1 MQNLKLRTRL
11 WLSMGLM
18 TLLVLIIGIS
28 HMHSNSRI
36 SGEVDGIAKNSYP
49 LALSAMN
56 LQVQLENVLG
66 TIHLAAT
73 AGRKDLLDSLPS
85 TEAPVDKF
93 FDELLSHEHSSPQIL
108 NLCAEVRSS
117 YLRTKEVGLKWV
129 ASTIEEKWDIEPR
142 LAAEFMDERNHLLGH
157 ITEIKT
163 HAFSQFSGSINQISN
178 LSHSVQ
184 LQTLIIFL
192 VGFSLFLILTYRLF
206 QSITVPLQKLLT
218 TINKTSKVQI
228 DFSPRENR
236 ETPNEINEIGIA
248 FNRMIDKLAQS
259 EREIKNHNRE
269 LEARVRERTNQLSK
283 DKQAL
288 VESERHLKA
297 IWDSTPTGLMVI
309 DKETHK
315 IVDVNPFALKLLDR
329 TLPEVVDQVCH
340 AFVCPADEGKYP
352 ISDLNQRVDGAE
364 RILVARDGKKIPI
377 LKTVVSFKKKNREY
391 LIESFADI
399 TARKEAEKNVEAAK
413 NEAEAANRAKS
424 DFLANMSHELRT
436 PLNHIIGFTELT
448 LDQNFGELNETQSEY
463 LADVLAS
470 SKHLLSLI
478 NDILDLSKIE
488 AGKMEIEPSVVELRP
503 LFENS
508 LVMIKEK
515 ALKHGIGVEAIFG
528 DIPENIRA
536 DERRLKQILYNL
548 LSNAVKF
555 TPDGGQIQLEARLAG
570 REVNIPPN
578 GNAQKVQ
585 HMLQTCH
592 QLLFISVSDS
602 GIGIEQKD
610 LERVFDPF
618 EQLNNNRGGSYQGT
632 GLGLPLTRDLVE
644 LHNGIIWADSR
655 GKDCG
660 SRFSILLPSQNTGI
674 SAD

>member
-1 MQNLKLRTRL
+1 MQNMNLRTRL
-11 WLSMGLM
+11 WLSMGSM

-28 HMHSNSRI
+28 HMHSNNRI
-36 SGEVDGIAKNSYP
+36 SGEVDGIAKNAYP

-56 LQVQLENVLG
+56 LQIQLEDVLG

-93 FDELLSHEHSSPQIL
+93 FDELLSHEHSSPQIKK
-108 NLCAEVRSS
+108 LCTEVRSS
-117 YLRTKEVGLKWV
+117 YGLTKEIGLKWV
-129 ASTIEEKWDIEPR
+129 TSTIEEKWDIEPR
-142 LAAEFMDERNHLLGH
+142 LAANFMNERNHLLGH

-163 HAFSQFSGSINQISN
+163 HAFSRFSDSIHQISK
-178 LSHSVQ
+178 LSRSVQ

-192 VGFSLFLILTYRLF
+192 VGFSLFLILTCRLF
-206 QSITVPLQKLLT
+206 QSITAPLQRLLT
-218 TINKTSKVQI
+218 AINKTSKVQI
-228 DFSPRENR
+228 DFSSRENR
-236 ETPNEINEIGIA
+236 RTPNEINELGIS
-248 FNRMIDKLAQS
+248 FNQMIDKLVRT
-259 EREIKNHNRE
+259 EREIKNHNRQ
-269 LEARVRERTNQLSK
+269 LEARVRERTSQLSK

-288 VESERHLKA
+288 LESERHLKA
-297 IWDSTPTGLMVI
+297 IWDSTPTGLMII

-315 IVDVNPFALKLLDR
+315 IVDANPFALKLLDR
-329 TLPEVVDQVCH
+329 TLPEVVDHVCH
-340 AFVCPADEGKYP
+340 TFVCPAEKGNCP
-352 ISDLNQRVDGAE
+352 ITDLKQEVDGAE
-364 RILVARDGKKIPI
+364 RILVAREGNKIPI
-377 LKTVVSFKKKNREY
+377 LKTVVSFRKKDREY

-399 TARKEAEKNVEAAK
+399 TARKEAEKSVEAAK

-463 LADVLAS
+463 LADVLVS

-488 AGKMEIEPSVVELRP
+488 AGKMEIEPSDVELRP
-503 LFENS
+503 FLENS
-508 LVMIKEK
+508 LIMIKEK
-515 ALKHGIGVEAIFG
+515 ALKHGIDVAAVFG

-536 DERRLKQILYNL
+536 DERRVKQVLYNL

-555 TPDGGQIQLEARLAG
+555 TPDGGQIQLEARIAG
-570 REVNIPPN
+570 QDVDIPSN
-578 GNAQKVQ
+578 GNAQKAQ
-585 HMLQTCH
+585 HMLQTYN

-602 GIGIEQKD
+602 GIGIEKKD

-660 SRFSILLPSQNTGI
+660 SRFSILLPSQNMAI